1 MAARLRIVCAWC
13 HRVMQMGG
21 LPTSH
26 GICAQCEARATAH
39 LHPGRVVVAPSPSLD
54 SRLGGGRLRELS
66 SNTRAVRPPPG
77 HHRPGRRLA

>member
-26 GICAQCEARATAH
+26 GICKQCEARATAH
-39 LHPGRVVVAPSPSLD
+39 LHPGRAAVAASPSLD
-54 SRLGGGRLRELS
+54 PRPGGGRSRDLS
-66 SNTRAVRPPPG
+66 SNTRAGRPPPG
-77 HHRPGRRLA
+77 RHRPGGQLA